1 MLISGRRVFEQSVAT
16 LTLWLVLDVGGIS
29 KAVGRHP
36 LQAAVVVEDV
46 TAPPRTGGGIFRF
59 AP

>member
-1 MLISGRRVFEQSVAT
+1 MVFEQSVAT

-29 KAVGRHP
+29 EAVGRQP
-36 LQAAVVVEDV
+36 LRAAVVVQDV